1 MPDEQERN
9 IINPTPIDT
18 LKRIGS
24 TQVITGVSTM
34 GAIAAQH
41 ALSDV
46 ELYKQDAR
54 YMATMGE
61 EPVDEN
67 GLGYVYTNTTVSET

>member
-1 MPDEQERN
+1 MPDEQERRVHN
-9 IINPTPIDT
+9 ATPTET

-24 TQVITGVSTM
+24 TQVVTGVSTM
-34 GAIAAQH
+34 GAIDAQH
-41 ALSDV
+41 ALSAV

-67 GLGYVYTNTTVSET
+67 GLGYVYTNTTVNET